1 MEIQFKNGSE
11 IKVIETKEDSTR
23 SKPKEFQFEDVSQY
37 IQYLK
42 RHPSA
47 FMEFCG
53 VKLYWWQKLFFR
65 MSLNKLKFYNKII
78 K

>member
-1 MEIQFKNGSE
+1 MEIKFKNGSE

-53 VKLYWWQKLFFR
+53 IKLHWW
-65 MSLNKLKFYNKII
+65 
-78 K
+78 